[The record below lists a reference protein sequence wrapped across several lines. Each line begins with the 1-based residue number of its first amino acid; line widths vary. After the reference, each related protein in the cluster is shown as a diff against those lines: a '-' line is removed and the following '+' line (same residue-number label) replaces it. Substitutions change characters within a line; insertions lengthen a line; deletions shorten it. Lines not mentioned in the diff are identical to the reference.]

1 MFLFCL
7 FWTVYLSKVVWH
19 QSFNF
24 KLVRTWYEY
33 VFYAFN
39 FCFLPFL
46 SFLSIN
52 FSKYK
57 NDILNALLYSGL
69 IMGLV
74 SFYLYRDLLT
84 SGIGRISN
92 VIYTDSDQGTIS
104 PLALSYAGSLTIA
117 LCIYKYLYEYIS
129 LNKTQIILLILN
141 LILSIIM
148 FYLGASRGSV
158 VALLLSLL
166 ILFFYGNRKIRVKFL
181 FVGLIFFPI
190 LIAGAIK
197 MGSAVFTRTTNTIES
212 ESIGG
217 REKFWLDS
225 WNEFLN
231 YPFLGGR
238 IEIGF
243 YPHNFLLEVLMA
255 TGFIGGILL
264 LSVLIKGVINIHK
277 KSAFEEGYVWV
288 MLVLCQGV
296 IQYSFSGAVYFA
308 ILLFFPLGLAFSS
321 YYKPSVN
328 NYNFKNQYD

>member
-1 MFLFCL
+1 M

-33 VFYAFN
+33 VFMHLILFST
-39 FCFLPFL
+39 F
-46 SFLSIN
+46 SIFLSIN

-166 ILFFYGNRKIRVKFL
+166 ILFFYGNRKIRVKFYL
-181 FVGLIFFPI
+181 
-190 LIAGAIK
+190 
-197 MGSAVFTRTTNTIES
+197 
-212 ESIGG
+212 
-217 REKFWLDS
+217 LD
-225 WNEFLN
+225 
-231 YPFLGGR
+231 
-238 IEIGF
+238 
-243 YPHNFLLEVLMA
+243 
-255 TGFIGGILL
+255 
-264 LSVLIKGVINIHK
+264 
-277 KSAFEEGYVWV
+277 
-288 MLVLCQGV
+288 
-296 IQYSFSGAVYFA
+296 
-308 ILLFFPLGLAFSS
+308 
-321 YYKPSVN
+321 
-328 NYNFKNQYD
+328 